1 MTMTSVVIILV
12 LICFFICAI
21 FALAWEKY
29 YNKIKFEVLNKI
41 LLEKDEEIKS
51 RDRTIAYLR
60 NMMNSDLYRYTNLH
74 TTSNSYSEDVIEAV
88 KFAMIH
94 AHPDNGGDPNT
105 FIKYKNLYDKIK

>member
-12 LICFFICAI
+12 LICFLICAI
-21 FALAWEKY
+21 LALAWEKY
-29 YNKIKFEVLNKI
+29 YNKIKFEVLNKM
-41 LLEKDEEIKS
+41 LLEEYEKIKS

-60 NMMNSDLYRYTNLH
+60 NMVNSDLYLYRNPH

-94 AHPDNGGDPNT
+94 SHPDNGGDPNT

>member
-1 MTMTSVVIILV
+1 MTLIGVAIILV

-21 FALAWEKY
+21 LALAWEKY
-29 YNKIKFEVLNKI
+29 YNKIKFELLNKI
-41 LLEKDEEIKS
+41 ILEKDEEIKS

-60 NMMNSDLYRYTNLH
+60 NMMNLNVYTYRNLH
-74 TTSNSYSEDVIEAV
+74 PTSKSYSEDIIEAV

-94 AHPDNGGDPNT
+94 SHPDNGGDPTT

>member
-1 MTMTSVVIILV
+1 MAMISVAIILV
-12 LICFFICAI
+12 LIYLIICAI
-21 FALAWEKY
+21 FALAQEKY

-51 RDRTIAYLR
+51 KDRTIAYLR
-60 NMMNSDLYRYTNLH
+60 NMMNSNLYLYRNLH
-74 TTSNSYSEDVIEAV
+74 PTSKSYSEDVIEEV

-94 AHPDNGGDPNT
+94 SHPDNGGDPNI